1 MRPVQRSA
9 LLAGAEAALHRA
21 ARRAQRRARG
31 TAARMPNRNE
41 KDDMEA
47 LHVAATIRNP
57 ADPSRSWEA
66 AFRIDEAA
74 IDSVVPAPRLESMG
88 LRPRGRRVYELP
100 DGREK
105 VVPIATAEIEF
116 MGEIVGATVLFGDAE
131 TEPALGAT
139 ALASAGIEVDPST
152 RQLRRL
158 PAVRLKTLRE
168 STFN

>member
-21 ARRAQRRARG
+21 ARRAQSRARD
-31 TAARMPNRNE
+31 TAARIPNGNE
-41 KDDMEA
+41 NTDSEA
-47 LHVAATIRNP
+47 LRVTATIRNP

-66 AFRIDEAA
+66 LFRIDEAA
-74 IDSVVPAPRLESMG
+74 IDCVAPAPRLEAMG
-88 LRPRGRRVYELP
+88 LRPRGQRVYELP
-100 DGREK
+100 DGGKK
-105 VVPIATAEIEF
+105 VMAIATAEIEF
-116 MGEIVGATVLFGDAE
+116 MGEIVGATVLFGAAE
-131 TEPALGAT
+131 MEPALGAT

-168 STFN
+168 PTFH

>member
-21 ARRAQRRARG
+21 ARRAQRRARD

-105 VVPIATAEIEF
+105 VVQIATAEIEF
-116 MGEIVGATVLFGDAE
+116 MGEIVGATVLFGDVE

>member
-1 MRPVQRSA
+1 MRPPQRSA

-21 ARRAQRRARG
+21 ARRAQRRARE
-31 TAARMPNRNE
+31 TAMRIRNNNE
-41 KDDMEA
+41 NDDTEA

-57 ADPSRSWEA
+57 TDPSRSWEA
-66 AFRIDEAA
+66 LFRIDEAA
-74 IDSVVPAPRLESMG
+74 VDSLVPAPRLEAIG
-88 LRPRGRRVYELP
+88 LRPRGRRTYELP
-100 DGREK
+100 DRRER

-158 PAVRLKTLRE
+158 PAVRLKALPE
-168 STFN
+168 PTFH